1 MTTLTD
7 RLWYG
12 RSRPLWPLY
21 PLAWLYRI
29 VAEGR
34 RRKAWQVKDEP
45 LPVPVV
51 VVGNITA
58 GGTGKSPLTALLVTL
73 LREQGWRPVILSR
86 GYGGRSKDYPLRVEP
101 ETSPEIAG
109 DEPVMLALETG
120 CPVVVDPQR
129 KRGALWALEQ
139 QLGDVLICDDG
150 LQHYRLPRDIELA
163 VFDAERGIGNGAGI
177 PVGPLREPVDR
188 LSGVDFVVT
197 NGGTLEELEHPAQFT
212 MTLEPAELRNLKSG
226 KTAALDCLRDK
237 PVHAVAGIGN
247 PGRFFATL
255 ETLGAQVSATAFA
268 DHHKFRASDL
278 RVGDGDWLLMTAKD
292 AVKCREFAPDNAWV
306 LSVQAQLPEAFAAA
320 FLARVQECKDSLTI
334 YEPVRAHNG

>member
-1 MTTLTD
+1 MITLTD
-7 RLWYG
+7 RLWYSHG
-12 RSRPLWPLY
+12 RPLWPLY
-21 PLAWLYRI
+21 PLAWLYRM

-58 GGTGKSPLTALLVTL
+58 GGTGKSPLTAWLVSLLK
-73 LREQGWRPVILSR
+73 EQGWRPVILSR
-86 GYGGRSKDYPLRVEP
+86 GYGGRSNEYPLQVDPGTGAEV
-101 ETSPEIAG
+101 AG

-129 KRGALWALEQ
+129 KRGALWALEH

-177 PVGPLREPVDR
+177 PVGPLREPLDR

-197 NGGTLEELEHPAQFT
+197 NGGTLEELEHPAQFA
-212 MTLEPAELRNLKSG
+212 MTLEPAELRNLKTG
-226 KTAALDCLRDK
+226 KTASLDCLRDK
-237 PVHAVAGIGN
+237 QVHAVAGIGN

-255 ETLGAQVSATAFA
+255 EALGARVSATAFA
-268 DHHKFRASDL
+268 DHHKFRAADL
-278 RVGDGDWLLMTAKD
+278 QVGDGDWLLMTAKD

-306 LSVQAQLPEAFAAA
+306 LSVQAKLPETFATA
-320 FLARVQECKDSLTI
+320 FLARVQECKDYLTI
-334 YEPVRAHNG
+334 DEPVRAHNG

>member
-7 RLWYG
+7 RLWYSHG
-12 RSRPLWPLY
+12 RPLWPLY

-58 GGTGKSPLTALLVTL
+58 GGTGKSPLTAWLVSLLK
-73 LREQGWRPVILSR
+73 EQGWRPVILSR
-86 GYGGRSKDYPLRVEP
+86 GYGGRSNEYPLQVGPGTGAEV
-101 ETSPEIAG
+101 AG
-109 DEPVMLALETG
+109 DEPVMLAQETG

-129 KRGALWALEQ
+129 KRGALWALEH

-177 PVGPLREPVDR
+177 PVGPLREPLDR

-197 NGGTLEELEHPAQFT
+197 NGGTLEELEHPAQFA
-212 MTLEPAELRNLKSG
+212 MTLEPAELRNLKTG
-226 KTAALDCLRDK
+226 KTASLDCLREK
-237 PVHAVAGIGN
+237 HVHAVAGIGN

-255 ETLGAQVSATAFA
+255 EALGARVSATAFA
-268 DHHKFRASDL
+268 DHHKFRAADL
-278 RVGDGDWLLMTAKD
+278 QVGDGDWLLMTAKD

-306 LSVQAQLPEAFAAA
+306 LSVQAKLPETFAKA
-320 FLARVQECKDSLTI
+320 FLARVQECKDYLTI
-334 YEPVRAHNG
+334 NEPVRAHNG

>member
-1 MTTLTD
+1 MTSLTD
-7 RLWYG
+7 RLWYSHG
-12 RSRPLWPLY
+12 RPLWPLY
-21 PLAWLYRI
+21 PLAWLYRM

-58 GGTGKSPLTALLVTL
+58 GGTGKSPLTAWLVSLLK
-73 LREQGWRPVILSR
+73 EQGWRPVILSR
-86 GYGGRSKDYPLRVEP
+86 GYGGRSDEYPLQVDP
-101 ETSPEIAG
+101 DTSAGVAG
-109 DEPVMLALETG
+109 DEPVMLAQETG

-129 KRGALWALEQ
+129 KRGALWALEH

-177 PVGPLREPVDR
+177 PVGPLREPLGR

-197 NGGTLEELEHPAQFT
+197 NGGTLEELEHPAQFA
-212 MTLEPAELRNLKSG
+212 MTLEPAELRNLKTG
-226 KTAALDCLRDK
+226 NTASLDCLRDK
-237 PVHAVAGIGN
+237 HVHAVAGIGN

-255 ETLGAQVSATAFA
+255 EALGARVSATAFA
-268 DHHKFRASDL
+268 DHHKFRAADL
-278 RVGDGDWLLMTAKD
+278 QVGDGDWLLGQGCSVVRQRCWQAK
-292 AVKCREFAPDNAWV
+292 
-306 LSVQAQLPEAFAAA
+306 LPETFATA
-320 FLARVQECKDSLTI
+320 FLARVQECKDYLTI
-334 YEPVRAHNG
+334 DEPVRAHNG